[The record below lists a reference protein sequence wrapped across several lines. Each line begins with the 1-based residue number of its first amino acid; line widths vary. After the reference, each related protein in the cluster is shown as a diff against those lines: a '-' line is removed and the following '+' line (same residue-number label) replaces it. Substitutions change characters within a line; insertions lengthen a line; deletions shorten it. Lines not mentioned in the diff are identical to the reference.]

1 MPIFLIMLYKTYD
14 RMISLSYM
22 QRRLVLFQK
31 YKAFAKE
38 VENFQKVLKK
48 KGAAAALDT
57 FPSVE
62 AALDEWL
69 GEIDLP
75 PSREL

>member
-1 MPIFLIMLYKTYD
+1 M
-14 RMISLSYM
+14 
-22 QRRLVLFQK
+22 
-31 YKAFAKE
+31 KE

-62 AALDEWL
+62 VALDEWL

>member
-1 MPIFLIMLYKTYD
+1 MLYKTCD
-14 RMISLSYM
+14 RMISLSYV
-22 QRRLVLFQK
+22 QQRLVSFQK

-48 KGAAAALDT
+48 KGAAAAVDT

-62 AALDEWL
+62 VALDEWL